1 MEFKDKLKKLRTDK
15 NISQYKLAL
24 ELNISRSVIGKWETG
39 LAYPNEDNMRLLI
52 EYFDVD
58 ENYFESNY
66 KVPKVLVDKNKQ
78 IYKQRR
84 LIIGLSCVLLF
95 FLIVGVIL
103 TCMYYPRSYSSYIR
117 EELEDVKSVEL
128 TYYDQKY
135 ILDKTQSI
143 LFVNELLDIEVV
155 PTYQKRKVETIYYIY
170 IIFEDNVYNINGY
183 HLRSNTNKVDFNVNS
198 SELFD
203 LVQKY
208 INSK

>member
-1 MEFKDKLKKLRTDK
+1 
-15 NISQYKLAL
+15 
-24 ELNISRSVIGKWETG
+24 
-39 LAYPNEDNMRLLI
+39 
-52 EYFDVD
+52 
-58 ENYFESNY
+58 
-66 KVPKVLVDKNKQ
+66 
-78 IYKQRR
+78 
-84 LIIGLSCVLLF
+84 
-95 FLIVGVIL
+95 
-103 TCMYYPRSYSSYIR
+103 MYYPRSYSSYIR

-155 PTYQKRKVETIYYIY
+155 PTYQKRKVTTTYYIY

-208 INSK
+208 INEI